1 MFLCQEA
8 APPPPC
14 LSERKRLWPSPPV
27 NDDDW
32 AAERQ
37 LRWFLLGF
45 NNYQTE
51 RKPQRHSV
59 FDWQRRA
66 PPLSPH
72 GPQIWNKPRILKRAS
87 LFWLDPSQHLQRRV
101 SRWGGIMGLRPM
113 AEKLLH
119 LATWRW
125 LSRPD
130 DFDCD
135 RRGLATENNYK
146 RSSHFLNFFCN
157 SPFYLQMLSMA
168 QNKGQCF
175 RSAMLLYK
183 SGGHC
188 NGWNVPSACKL
199 WSIMST

>member
-32 AAERQ
+32 ASERQ

-59 FDWQRRA
+59 FDCDGL
-66 PPLSPH
+66 PLSH
-72 GPQIWNKPRILKRAS
+72 RTAFKFETS
-87 LFWLDPSQHLQRRV
+87 LVFWK
-101 SRWGGIMGLRPM
+101 GLRCFDWTPASTCKDGFL
-113 AEKLLH
+113 AEAGLWVWGPWRRSFFTWQLEGGFPGWTIVT
-119 LATWRW
+119 ATAEVWQQKIITNEV
-125 LSRPD
+125 
-130 DFDCD
+130 
-135 RRGLATENNYK
+135 AI
-146 RSSHFLNFFCN
+146 FLFFFCN
-157 SPFYLQMLSMA
+157 SPFHLQMLSMA

-199 WSIMST
+199 WSLMSA